1 MQQATDQ
8 PADPRLIV
16 MLIYPGVMTM
26 DVFGPLEAFATANH
40 AAGLPLYRLEIAA
53 MTTAPVA
60 TSLGIAIT
68 PTVAL
73 DDIAGPIDTLLVS
86 GGFGQPVASSD
97 QRLLA
102 WLRTNRLRAR
112 RCGSICSGAFVLAAA
127 GLLDGKRATTHWALA
142 NELDRRYPEISVE
155 ADAIFV
161 RDGSIYTSAG
171 VTTGIDLALGLIEED
186 HGRTLSLRVARALVA
201 YLKRPGGQ
209 SQFSNHL
216 LAQFAASPPV
226 RQAQEWALENL
237 SADLSVKALAK
248 RARISERSF
257 RRAFVEETGEAP
269 RDFVERIRI
278 DAARSLFEEAQLPVQ
293 VVAARCGF
301 ETVDNLRRAFVRRL
315 GVTPQDYRQRFRLA
329 DKPLASAA
337 D

>member
-1 MQQATDQ
+1 
-8 PADPRLIV
+8 
-16 MLIYPGVMTM
+16 MTK
-26 DVFGPLEAFATANH
+26 
-40 AAGLPLYRLEIAA
+40 
-53 MTTAPVA
+53 APVA
-60 TSLGIAIT
+60 TSLRGVEIT
-68 PTVAL
+68 PTIAL

-86 GGFGQPVASSD
+86 GGFGQPEASAD

-102 WLRTNRLRAR
+102 WLRSNRLRAR
-112 RCGSICSGAFVLAAA
+112 RCGSICTGAFVLAAA

-142 NELDRRYPEISVE
+142 SELGRRYPEVAVE
-155 ADAIFV
+155 TDAIYV
-161 RDGSIYTSAG
+161 RDGSVYTSAG
-171 VTTGIDLALGLIEED
+171 VTTGIDLALSLIEED

-237 SADLSVKALAK
+237 SSDLSVRTLAK
-248 RARISERSF
+248 RARMSERSF

-278 DAARSLFEEAQLPVQ
+278 DAARSLFEEAQLSVQ
-293 VVAARCGF
+293 VVATRCGF
-301 ETVDNLRRAFVRRL
+301 DSADNLRRAFVRRL
-315 GVTPQDYRQRFRLA
+315 GVTPHDYRQRFRLA
-329 DKPLASAA
+329 DNELPRAA
-337 D
+337 E